1 MLLSLILAWVA
12 VLCAVM
18 TALKFV
24 ARVSGNR
31 ALNAFF
37 HKCHIPFGVL
47 LLVVGLIHGILAGNP
62 SWATLAD
69 FQPAAV
75 LFTLNWGTA
84 CLVLAALLGLT
95 YLLRR
100 VLKRRWMIAHRV
112 LTVLLLVVLGLHLL
126 DMGIQLPSRLFG
138 TTGTEQT
145 ATVTDSATA
154 SGSSSTTTTPSTGS
168 SSATTTTPSTGSS
181 SATTTPSTGSSSTT
195 TTPSTGSS
203 STTTTPST
211 GSSSTT
217 TTTPST
223 GSSSTT
229 TTTPSTG
236 SSSSSSGTALVTFSG
251 AQLADGTYEGSAD
264 GYSGTTTVSV
274 TVSGGQVTDITVV
287 SESDSPQFFSR
298 AESIL
303 DTIVS
308 GQSLEVDTVSGA
320 TFSSAGLLNAVYDAL
335 QSAVTSGTL
344 QVTQVDLSNV
354 RRGH

>member
-154 SGSSSTTTTPSTGS
+154 SGSSS
-168 SSATTTTPSTGSS
+168 
-181 SATTTPSTGSSSTT
+181 ATTTPSTGSSSTT

-217 TTTPST
+217 TTPSTGSSSTTTTPST
-223 GSSSTT
+223 GSSST

>member
-168 SSATTTTPSTGSS
+168 SS
-181 SATTTPSTGSSSTT
+181 
-195 TTPSTGSS
+195 
-203 STTTTPST
+203 
-211 GSSSTT
+211 TT

>member
-24 ARVSGNR
+24 ARVSGSR

-154 SGSSSTTTTPSTGS
+154 SGSSS
-168 SSATTTTPSTGSS
+168 
-181 SATTTPSTGSSSTT
+181 ATTTPSTGSSSTT

-217 TTTPST
+217 TTPSTGSSSTTTTPST
-223 GSSSTT
+223 GSSST

>member
-154 SGSSSTTTTPSTGS
+154 SGSSS
-168 SSATTTTPSTGSS
+168 
-181 SATTTPSTGSSSTT
+181 ATTTPSTGSSSTT

-217 TTTPST
+217 TTPST
-223 GSSSTT
+223 GSSSAT
-229 TTTPSTG
+229 TTTPSAG

>member
-24 ARVSGNR
+24 ARGSGNR

-168 SSATTTTPSTGSS
+168 SSATTT
-181 SATTTPSTGSSSTT
+181 PSTGSSSTT

-203 STTTTPST
+203 S
-211 GSSSTT
+211 
-217 TTTPST
+217 
-223 GSSSTT
+223 T

-308 GQSLEVDTVSGA
+308 DQSLEVDTVSGA

>member
-24 ARVSGNR
+24 ARVSGSR

-181 SATTTPSTGSSSTT
+181 S
-195 TTPSTGSS
+195 
-203 STTTTPST
+203 
-211 GSSSTT
+211 
-217 TTTPST
+217 
-223 GSSSTT
+223 
-229 TTTPSTG
+229 
-236 SSSSSSGTALVTFSG
+236 SSSGTALVTFSG